1 VFAECSAHT
10 IKSII
15 TEIGGTRVAK
25 RRRKPRNARKR
36 RPNSARATW
45 IFVLVLLVLG
55 GGMLMKDHIQAA
67 VQPQPTAHQVT
78 VKSVS
83 GETPAQ
89 QAFIQ
94 KVATPAVKV
103 YRKNGQVLPSIV
115 IAQSILESSW
125 GTSKIFQQANNPFG
139 IKGSY
144 HGKTGSFVT
153 HEYVNGE
160 RIKIHANFRIYP
172 SLTVAIQDHDNVLK
186 SRYLPQPAKNY
197 QEASQKLQAGGYATD
212 PNYAQKLNSLIV
224 SYKLNQFDK

>member
-1 VFAECSAHT
+1 
-10 IKSII
+10 
-15 TEIGGTRVAK
+15 
-25 RRRKPRNARKR
+25 
-36 RPNSARATW
+36 
-45 IFVLVLLVLG
+45 
-55 GGMLMKDHIQAA
+55 MLMKDHIQAA
-67 VQPQPTAHQVT
+67 VQPRPTHQVT

-89 QAFIQ
+89 LAFIQ
-94 KVATPAVKV
+94 KVATPAVEV

-212 PNYAQKLNSLIV
+212 PDYAQKLNSLIV